1 LHFLLNYWE
10 FFVALFVGLL
20 GFNIYSYYCRE
31 KDQLI
36 NDINKII
43 EDCRKL
49 SSFDEKS
56 DDKMSSWLELGKGEL
71 HRKSMFAL
79 KRIKKEMIRY
89 FQIHLDIDIEKN
101 DW

>member
-1 LHFLLNYWE
+1 MILHFLLNYWE

-71 HRKSMFAL
+71 HRKSMFV
-79 KRIKKEMIRY
+79 Y
-89 FQIHLDIDIEKN
+89 QSN
-101 DW
+101 